1 MPELIDALP
10 GVALPVEE
18 VTRRLDTMWAG
29 DPSEQSPSEFRASQM
44 NVVLHFGKDV
54 DPRDARIRF
63 DGLIRFA
70 QRYPSRIIV
79 LCPRDTGSGSMT
91 SKLFSQCYIGSTH
104 REMCCCEALF
114 LSYQPEDFGYLSN
127 QVSTWLE
134 SDLPTYHW
142 FSGVPDQR
150 IEVYFDNLLSGV
162 RRCVFDGSIESENL
176 AALNWPEPQR
186 VYDLAKARILPI
198 RQSIG
203 QYLSGYS
210 MESLCHGLEGVEIS
224 HRESSRGEAAAL
236 GAWVLTCFSK
246 ELNGSAK
253 EEVLPS
259 VEVRSLDS
267 NENASSPM
275 LSMTWRY
282 SNENLFQWTMH
293 KEGSRGQIKSSF
305 DGRTENLSMHVRLL
319 PLEKALAEAL
329 FF

>member
-10 GVALPVEE
+10 GIALPVEE

-29 DPSEQSPSEFRASQM
+29 DASEQSPSEFRASQM

-54 DPRDARIRF
+54 DPVDARSRF

-79 LCPRDTGSGSMT
+79 LCPRDTGSGAMT
-91 SKLFSQCYIGSTH
+91 AKLFSQCYIGSTH

-134 SDLPTYHW
+134 GDLPTYHW

-150 IEVYFDNLLSGV
+150 IEGYFDNLLSGV
-162 RRCVFDGSIESENL
+162 RRCVFDGSIESANL
-176 AALNWPEPQR
+176 ADLNWPDPHR
-186 VYDLAKARILPI
+186 VYDLAKARILPV

-210 MESLCHGLEGVEIS
+210 METLCCGLERVEIHHVHS
-224 HRESSRGEAAAL
+224 FRGEAAAI
-236 GAWVLTCFSK
+236 GAWVLGCLSHHKENPDAQRLQPSLEILPCQANESTSK
-246 ELNGSAK
+246 
-253 EEVLPS
+253 PS
-259 VEVRSLDS
+259 
-267 NENASSPM
+267 
-275 LSMTWRY
+275 LSMTWIF
-282 SNENLFQWTMH
+282 SNENSFQWTMYE
-293 KEGSRGQIKSSF
+293 EGSRGQINSVFNQRSEK
-305 DGRTENLSMHVRLL
+305 LSMHVRLL
-319 PLEKALAEAL
+319 PLENALAEAL